1 MGGAIAEGVA
11 PCAVD
16 EDEPTCDALVVP
28 YEVVTTLLALLLVV
42 VVVVVASV
50 PVQVLNEDDMEEKDT
65 SVVWLV
71 LRPC

>member
-1 MGGAIAEGVA
+1 M
-11 PCAVD
+11 
-16 EDEPTCDALVVP
+16 VP
-28 YEVVTTLLALLLVV
+28 YDVVATLLVELLVV

>member
-28 YEVVTTLLALLLVV
+28 YEVVATLLALLVV

-50 PVQVLNEDDMEEKDT
+50 PVLVLNEDDMEEKDT
-65 SVVWLV
+65 SVVSLV